1 VGRIAADDKNQVYA
15 PSYNVASL
23 SVGYTRRLGAWKLNA
38 FARVDN
44 LADKN
49 YVGSVIVNE
58 GNGRYY
64 EPAPGRQWMAGCQ
77 PQLPVLGRSSALPDS
92 KKRARSPLFLGWLK
106 SDFFRKI
113 WVQATACLSPKTANL
128 APA

>member
-1 VGRIAADDKNQVYA
+1 MGRIAADDKNQVYA

-23 SVGYTRRLGAWKLNA
+23 SVGYTKRLGAWKLSA

-64 EPAPGRQWMAGCQ
+64 EPAPGRQWMAGT
-77 PQLPVLGRSSALPDS
+77 S
-92 KKRARSPLFLGWLK
+92 
-106 SDFFRKI
+106 
-113 WVQATACLSPKTANL
+113 LSYQF
-128 APA
+128 

>member
-1 VGRIAADDKNQVYA
+1 MGQIAAGDKNTVYA

-23 SVGYTRRLGAWKLNA
+23 SVGYTKRLGAWKLNT

-64 EPAPGRQWMAGCQ
+64 EAAPGRQWMAGA
-77 PQLPVLGRSSALPDS
+77 S
-92 KKRARSPLFLGWLK
+92 
-106 SDFFRKI
+106 
-113 WVQATACLSPKTANL
+113 LSYQF
-128 APA
+128 